1 MGGKPVFSSRNS
13 LPQIGREVNSKTLF
27 SRTGELC
34 PCGIAASSRADRS
47 TGGSMQT
54 VFEVLGGA
62 RGRRPGRQT
71 GQRVHR
77 YSRTEEAR
85 EGRFWLPLKPK
96 NENGRASR
104 RERVGP
110 CV

>member
-47 TGGSMQT
+47 TGGSMHT
-54 VFEVLGGA
+54 VFEALGGA

-71 GQRVHR
+71 GQRVPR
-77 YSRTEEAR
+77 
-85 EGRFWLPLKPK
+85 
-96 NENGRASR
+96 SR
-104 RERVGP
+104 RTGDGRDGRIWQPFKPRGRTACRERGGQYG
-110 CV
+110 